1 VLKLIFA
8 EFLRLLVIQ
17 FMPTDNLIIVVLD
30 RIVCADSWLENS
42 LPLIRGLEMRR
53 IDMIFE
59 LSALFMIVEKGTCEL
74 SDETLI

>member
-1 VLKLIFA
+1 MLKLIFA
-8 EFLRLLVIQ
+8 EFLFLLVIQ
-17 FMPTDNLIIVVLD
+17 TVSTDNLIIVVLD
-30 RIVCADSWLENS
+30 RIFCANSWLKNS